1 MTRIKSSATRSDF
14 EKSLRVASGG
24 RVMATARIHDDPDL
38 LNPTPAHW
46 NIVQTKN
53 LVGASMENW
62 LKNFSEQ
69 TGWETYYPLVSELR
83 AVPQRKLSYAQRRSL
98 VVIKRRCACPFIPG
112 KVFVRRRRP
121 QMICRSDITHFP
133 NVLGW
138 VCVGEAPARIS
149 HRLVYNLK
157 VREKAGEAGVIPGST
172 PAEFIF
178 KVGEQV
184 LIDAGP
190 LAFLHAT
197 VQAIPHIAIEA
208 IDADTRLRLCIALF
222 GRSTVVDVPV
232 DMVKKI

>member
-1 MTRIKSSATRSDF
+1 
-14 EKSLRVASGG
+14 
-24 RVMATARIHDDPDL
+24 MATARIHDDPDL

-133 NVLGW
+133 NVFGLG
-138 VCVGEAPARIS
+138 VRGRGAGANFPSTRLQSQGAREGGRGRRDSRIDARGIHFQGRRAGADRRGAARLFARYGPGDSS
-149 HRLVYNLK
+149 HRH
-157 VREKAGEAGVIPGST
+157 RG
-172 PAEFIF
+172 
-178 KVGEQV
+178 
-184 LIDAGP
+184 
-190 LAFLHAT
+190 H
-197 VQAIPHIAIEA
+197 
-208 IDADTRLRLCIALF
+208 
-222 GRSTVVDVPV
+222 
-232 DMVKKI
+232 